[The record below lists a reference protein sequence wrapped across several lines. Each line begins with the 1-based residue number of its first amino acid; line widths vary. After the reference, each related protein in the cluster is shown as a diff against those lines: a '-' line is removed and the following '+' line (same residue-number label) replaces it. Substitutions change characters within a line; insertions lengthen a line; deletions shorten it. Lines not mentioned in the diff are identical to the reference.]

1 MKFNLVIKIPAP
13 SPTQQLAELA
23 LAEGGSIPAAI
34 LEKSQKTLE
43 NIQKTVT
50 EATEEIHKTI
60 NENLTDLKSLEQ
72 DMGLT
77 SDSAGS
83 PTPSITTVVEK
94 RSGTSKHGGGESVSR
109 QGTAEGA
116 EGKSSSKSPLP
127 PTQPIEAEVSVVNP
141 DDTHTAPDS
150 AMANGSSH
158 MDASGHGGAAGA
170 SERVS
175 ERAISVLPEV
185 DSESANLQ
193 SYQGE
198 TSGEVDDKVQSAAME
213 SGAAGE
219 GGITAAGVNE
229 DDYETEAKRRS
240 PDGQGGSQVGSGK
253 G

>member
-1 MKFNLVIKIPAP
+1 M
-13 SPTQQLAELA
+13 A
-23 LAEGGSIPAAI
+23 LAEGGSIPAALI
-34 LEKSQKTLE
+34 EKSTKTLE

-50 EATEEIHKTI
+50 EATEEIQKTI

-83 PTPSITTVVEK
+83 PTHSIATVIEK
-94 RSGTSKHGGGESVSR
+94 KSGSTKPTGESVSR
-109 QGTAEGA
+109 QGTAEGP
-116 EGKSSSKSPLP
+116 EGKPSSKSPLP
-127 PTQPIEAEVSVVNP
+127 PTQPIEASVSVLNA
-141 DDTHTAPDS
+141 DETHTPAES
-150 AMANGSSH
+150 AMSNGNMH
-158 MDASGHGGAAGA
+158 QKAATAAGE

-185 DSESANLQ
+185 DCESANFQ

-198 TSGEVDDKVQSAAME
+198 TSGDVDDKVQSAME
-213 SGAAGE
+213 AGMEHPGMSGATGSA
-219 GGITAAGVNE
+219 
-229 DDYETEAKRRS
+229 DDYESEAKRRS